1 MFGLPT
7 LSLRCLGCCQ
17 VGVGFTGGL
26 SVGGGKSVRQSNT
39 CPRVLPRCRE
49 LSRYPQCLKM
59 TLLSVKRI
67 CQLMRESCHHENDGL
82 NFPEEARD
90 RAEPV
95 LNHPQ
100 AGLPLKGGR
109 SLGAYRKI
117 LMKTGLVLIV
127 LGHISFIAGA
137 LVHGMVLRYMMDT
150 HDAVTLQY
158 SISNIL
164 AVTSALLIISCG
176 ITAIVLSR
184 YLSRTPLRW
193 AVFIM
198 SLTSALFSV
207 TCALGLLASIAIT
220 FANQGQSLLAT
231 CSFSS
236 PELAQFSP
244 DCPFDPTRIY
254 SSTLCLWGISLVL
267 EVAESIFSVRCAQLI
282 HQLLELK
289 PWWGKSSTRM
299 HPDSS
304 GETEA
309 QRG

>member
-1 MFGLPT
+1 
-7 LSLRCLGCCQ
+7 
-17 VGVGFTGGL
+17 
-26 SVGGGKSVRQSNT
+26 
-39 CPRVLPRCRE
+39 
-49 LSRYPQCLKM
+49 
-59 TLLSVKRI
+59 
-67 CQLMRESCHHENDGL
+67 
-82 NFPEEARD
+82 
-90 RAEPV
+90 
-95 LNHPQ
+95 
-100 AGLPLKGGR
+100 GR

-164 AVTSALLIISCG
+164 AVTSALL
-176 ITAIVLSR
+176 
-184 YLSRTPLRW
+184 
-193 AVFIM
+193 
-198 SLTSALFSV
+198 
-207 TCALGLLASIAIT
+207 
-220 FANQGQSLLAT
+220 GQSLLAT

-299 HPDSS
+299 VGDSPELS
-304 GETEA
+304 EGRDLLSCSSSEPLA
-309 QRG
+309 L